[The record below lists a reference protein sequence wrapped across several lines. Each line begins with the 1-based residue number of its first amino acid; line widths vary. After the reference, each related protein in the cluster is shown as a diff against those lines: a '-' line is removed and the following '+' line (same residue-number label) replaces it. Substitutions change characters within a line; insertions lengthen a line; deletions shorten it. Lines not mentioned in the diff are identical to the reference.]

1 MGRLIFLLFLTF
13 LFFFGLSSIIEKI
26 KEKDNNDNGQLIKNQ
41 IKCDSEYYWYNKPHY
56 YIMSNGEKI
65 NIPDY
70 VSWDDWK
77 NYSQEKRNHIC
88 LQIENRIL
96 STRNNNTKGLD
107 NEEIIK
113 FN

>member
-1 MGRLIFLLFLTF
+1 MARLISILLFNFLLFYGII
-13 LFFFGLSSIIEKI
+13 GLIRMIRNKD
-26 KEKDNNDNGQLIKNQ
+26 EKDFSPKERN

-77 NYSQEKRNHIC
+77 NYGKEKRIQIC

-96 STRNNNTKGLD
+96 STRNND
-107 NEEIIK
+107 NQQKVEDEEIIK